1 MITNYGRYGY
11 LRITA
16 MLRKGYLINHKRVER
31 IWREQS
37 LKGPQKAAKVA
48 QALVIDDSFI
58 KLQLKYRR

>member
-1 MITNYGRYGY
+1 
-11 LRITA
+11 